1 MSRVYI
7 SQEYI
12 LSTEII
18 SFNLVKNGNLQH
30 QETLIKKIQ
39 QGYSNVPDTVQLT
52 TFRQKSAENFQD
64 KLE

>member
-1 MSRVYI
+1 MSSLYI
-7 SQEYI
+7 SQEHI

-39 QGYSNVPDTVQLT
+39 RRYNNVPDTEQLT
-52 TFRQKSAENFQD
+52 SLRQKSSEKFQD